1 MTTFH
6 VLADL
11 PLADTFHNFLGADIQ
26 FHDLNTFQNNSQL
39 RAQLAPLIAGLV
51 TYGHPK
57 IDEAIL
63 EQLPNLRVISNHG
76 VGVDHIDIEAARKRK
91 LQVGHT
97 PGAVDGATADCAMA
111 LMLAAARRLVPCEKF
126 ARSASYRAQNFS
138 DLDMLH
144 YRGRDVF
151 GATLGIVGM
160 GRIGSQVAKRAAAF
174 DMRIMYHNRNR
185 SQLNEETFNATYND
199 LPSLLS
205 QSDFVVLC
213 LPLTTST
220 RNIIGAEQLQMMK
233 PTATLINVARGGVVD
248 TKALVDALKA
258 GTIWGAALDVTDPE
272 PLPPNHPLFD
282 MENVTILPHIGSFT
296 EQTRLRM
303 AELTM
308 FNLREGLNQRP
319 VRFNAAS

>member
-6 VLADL
+6 VLADM
-11 PLADTFHNFLGADIQ
+11 PLADTFNEFLGADIQ
-26 FHDLNTFQNNSQL
+26 LHDLNAFQSDLQL
-39 RAQLAPLIAGLV
+39 REQLAPLVTGLV

-57 IDEAIL
+57 IHEAL
-63 EQLPNLRVISNHG
+63 LKQLPNLRVISNHG
-76 VGVDHIDIEAARKRK
+76 VGVDHINIEAARNMK

-97 PGAVDGATADCAMA
+97 PGTVDGATADCAMA

-126 ARSASYRAQNFS
+126 ARSTAYHAQNFS
-138 DLDMLH
+138 DIDMLA

-174 DMRIMYHNRNR
+174 DMRILYHNRNR
-185 SQLNEETFNATYND
+185 SQFNEQSSGATYSD

-213 LPLTTST
+213 IPLTNST
-220 RNIIGAEQLQMMK
+220 RKLIGAEQLQMMK

-248 TKALVDALKA
+248 TDALVDALKA
-258 GTIWGAALDVTDPE
+258 GKIWGAALDVTDPE
-272 PLPPNHPLFD
+272 PLPLNHPLFA

-296 EQTRLRM
+296 EQTRIRM

>member
-1 MTTFH
+1 MAIFH

-11 PLADTFHNFLGADIQ
+11 PLADTFKDFLGTDIQ
-26 FHDLNTFQNNSQL
+26 FHDLNAFQNDMQL
-39 RAQLAPLIAGLV
+39 RQQLAPLIAGLV

-57 IDEAIL
+57 INAEL
-63 EQLPNLRVISNHG
+63 LQQLPNLRVVSNHG
-76 VGVDHIDIEAARKRK
+76 VGVDHIDIETARSRK

-97 PGAVDGATADCAMA
+97 PGTVDGATADCAMA
-111 LMLAAARRLVPCEKF
+111 LILAAARRLIPCEKF
-126 ARSASYRAQNFS
+126 ARSPAYRADNFS
-138 DLDMLH
+138 DLDMLP

-174 DMRIMYHNRNR
+174 DMRVLYYNRNR
-185 SQLNEETFNATYND
+185 KDLNEQSSSVTYSD

-213 LPLTTST
+213 VPLTSST
-220 RNIIGAEQLQMMK
+220 KKLIGAEQFRMMK

-248 TKALVDALKA
+248 TDALVDALKA

-272 PLPPNHPLFD
+272 PLPAYHPLFD

-296 EQTRLRM
+296 EQTRIRM

-308 FNLREGLNQRP
+308 FNLREGLNLRP

>member
-11 PLADTFHNFLGADIQ
+11 PLADTFNNFLGSDIQ
-26 FHDLNTFQNNSQL
+26 FHDLNTFQNNLTL
-39 RAQLAPLIAGLV
+39 REQLAPLITGLV

-57 IDEAIL
+57 IHETIL
-63 EQLPNLRVISNHG
+63 DQLPNLRVISNHG
-76 VGVDHIDIEAARKRK
+76 VGVDHIDIDAARKRK

-97 PGAVDGATADCAMA
+97 PGTVDGATADCAMA
-111 LMLAAARRLVPCEKF
+111 LILAAARRLVPCEKF
-126 ARSASYRAQNFS
+126 ARSAAYRAQNFS
-138 DLDMLH
+138 DLDMLQ

-185 SQLNEETFNATYND
+185 SQFNEQTSGATYSD

-205 QSDFVVLC
+205 QSDFVVIC

-220 RNIIGAEQLQMMK
+220 SKMIGAEQLQMMK

-248 TKALVDALKA
+248 TNALVDALKA

-272 PLPPNHPLFD
+272 PLPSNHPLFD
-282 MENVTILPHIGSFT
+282 MENVTIVPHIGSFT
-296 EQTRLRM
+296 EQTRIRM

-308 FNLREGLNQRP
+308 FNLREGLHLRP